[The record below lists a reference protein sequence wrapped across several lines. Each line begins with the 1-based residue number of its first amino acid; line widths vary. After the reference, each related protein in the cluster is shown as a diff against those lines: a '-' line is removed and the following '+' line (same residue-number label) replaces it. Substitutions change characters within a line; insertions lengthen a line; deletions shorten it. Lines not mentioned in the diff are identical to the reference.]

1 MPLAETELASQP
13 DRQHDKIAPKPKAP
27 SQIEG
32 FVEQHNYKWF
42 FKASNAPV
50 DPTQVEKVTVTVKLH
65 AGHSA
70 DDGNRAVTS
79 EVNRP
84 AISPIVTVAAAR
96 RQRTPSWKSWVT
108 QDSKTGKKLF
118 LAKGLPR
125 LKRLNEILVFFYEQ
139 YQYSP
144 KALRELRMI
153 GEALEAKVLKPTNLK
168 GSRRV
173 PYIFKAV
180 KVSIASDN
188 Q

>member
-27 SQIEG
+27 TSSQIEG

-84 AISPIVTVAAAR
+84 AISPVAAAR

-118 LAKGLPR
+118 LAKGLFTSTMPH
-125 LKRLNEILVFFYEQ
+125 
-139 YQYSP
+139 
-144 KALRELRMI
+144 
-153 GEALEAKVLKPTNLK
+153 T
-168 GSRRV
+168 
-173 PYIFKAV
+173 AV
-180 KVSIASDN
+180 NHGRCRDDK
-188 Q
+188 

>member
-50 DPTQVEKVTVTVKLH
+50 DPTQVEKITVTVKLH

-96 RQRTPSWKSWVT
+96 RQRTPSWKNWVT

-118 LAKGLPR
+118 LAKGLCLGECFVGEFDR
-125 LKRLNEILVFFYEQ
+125 VRSNVFRYIRQADSLIEHFSSTRAKLLEILRIKE
-139 YQYSP
+139 S
-144 KALRELRMI
+144 
-153 GEALEAKVLKPTNLK
+153 
-168 GSRRV
+168 
-173 PYIFKAV
+173 
-180 KVSIASDN
+180 VSYGRPLCIK
-188 Q
+188 

>member
-118 LAKGLPR
+118 LAKGLAGR
-125 LKRLNEILVFFYEQ
+125 LYLCCRPFATSVLFLTTGSICRLRCRT
-139 YQYSP
+139 P
-144 KALRELRMI
+144 A
-153 GEALEAKVLKPTNLK
+153 EAPT
-168 GSRRV
+168 
-173 PYIFKAV
+173 FTCFA
-180 KVSIASDN
+180 
-188 Q
+188 